1 MKLIKTVLGSRP
13 PAGEK
18 PAADHWIMIVN
29 PRNLVLLALVL
40 LLFEACEINKLNS
53 AQDHYDNKRYA
64 AAIQELD
71 TYISRGKNGALV
83 TRSEILRSK
92 CYLELG
98 LMARQREN
106 WDLSI
111 RFLKLSNSEES
122 DQALGDI
129 YKTLSA
135 KAAEEGNQQLALDY
149 VNAVLREIPGSAL
162 TPEMLAKR
170 IDYTLDVFID
180 QDAAW
185 QDYMTLYDGYPNNSF
200 EVVARKQIMRIIPRK
215 IEYARQLYTTGYYNE
230 GLKILF
236 ELGKYPVV
244 ETAANN
250 RMISEA
256 YILQAEDFL
265 DSQDYLEADRFFR
278 IAVQYDPDKKP
289 EVDRRLQ
296 EVVALYIQRGDSLLA
311 QRDFDNALIYY
322 QKSFDII
329 PDYPAAIK
337 AIANLNAV
345 KANIVRAAEIYAQAE
360 KAELGARYSEAQNLY
375 RQAINLDNKAEY
387 RNKVAQMQN
396 LMEAEANPA
405 AFARRIIMEYRGGLL
420 NTRIQQLKQLLLTN
434 VNKSE
439 LRDSGWKFLTS
450 SGQYKYEARYD
461 IITPTD
467 TYFYVWQVNLKDRVI
482 TPLNKISENLMRD

>member
-1 MKLIKTVLGSRP
+1 MKPNLDVPGGKLNSGVKSVAAKRFMTSGTRQLLVLI
-13 PAGEK
+13 
-18 PAADHWIMIVN
+18 
-29 PRNLVLLALVL
+29 LVLLALD
-40 LLFEACEINKLNS
+40 ACEINKLNS
-53 AQDHYDNKRYA
+53 AQDHFNNKRYA

-83 TRSEILRSK
+83 TRSEILRSR

-111 RFLKLSNSEES
+111 RFLKLSNSEEA

-135 KAAEEGNQQLALDY
+135 KAAEEGQQQLALDY

-170 IDYTLDVFID
+170 IYYTLDVYVD
-180 QDAAW
+180 HDAAW

-244 ETAANN
+244 ETESNN

-265 DSQDYLEADRFFR
+265 DAQDYLEADRFFR
-278 IAVQYDPDKKP
+278 IAVQYDPNKKP

-296 EVVALYIQRGDSLLA
+296 EVVALYIQRGNSLLA
-311 QRDFDNALIYY
+311 QRDFDNALVYY
-322 QKSFDII
+322 QKCFDII
-329 PDYPAAIK
+329 PDYPPAVQ
-337 AIANLNAV
+337 AIANLNGV

-360 KAELGARYSEAQNLY
+360 KAELGARFGEAQSLY
-375 RQAINLDNKAEY
+375 RQAINLDNKTEY

-396 LMEAEANPA
+396 LIEAEANPA

-482 TPLNKISENLMRD
+482 TPLNKISENLMK